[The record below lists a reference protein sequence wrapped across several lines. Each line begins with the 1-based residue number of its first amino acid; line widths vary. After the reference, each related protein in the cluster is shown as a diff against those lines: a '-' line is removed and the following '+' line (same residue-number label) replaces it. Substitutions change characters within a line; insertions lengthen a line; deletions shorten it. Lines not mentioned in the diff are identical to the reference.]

1 MLLCVV
7 SAIAAIGAGFPQV
20 ARGGESRPVAHG
32 DTATDV
38 RRVVNIVNFVR
49 ALDPRSPKAEYLRA
63 LREEV
68 ALNLKYGFENTIL
81 LQYDALVDAEMM
93 AEARTEMERMASLPR
108 RALDPPGSPRA
119 PSTRRRRRSGSPW
132 CPRPEPLIWI
142 RESR

>member
-1 MLLCVV
+1 MFYTKGMLLCVV

-20 ARGGESRPVAHG
+20 ARGGESRPVAHA

-68 ALNLKYGFENTIL
+68 ALNLSCST
-81 LQYDALVDAEMM
+81 M
-93 AEARTEMERMASLPR
+93 RWWTPR
-108 RALDPPGSPRA
+108 
-119 PSTRRRRRSGSPW
+119 
-132 CPRPEPLIWI
+132 
-142 RESR
+142 